1 MNGTGKARLARVTS
15 LILTAAVLLM
25 AALLIW
31 QCADIFRTGTA
42 PENLTESGVYIQD
55 VYSREIVSE
64 RFGRISWAA
73 WLLAAAVVAVLAVRE
88 PSGRTALGI
97 PTENRLYL
105 TSLRAQQTADMRAEV
120 NRRRLIQGIA
130 LCVCLL
136 CAAMIA
142 RYILTDGRFES
153 TDLEA
158 VVGALVLNILPW
170 CALGMAALFISAQ
183 LCHISMLRE
192 IELAKAAPR
201 KAAQT
206 AKPSGASANIKNAAR
221 LVLLAAAAV
230 LIVLGVS
237 NGGMFDVLVKAI
249 NICTE
254 CIGLG

>member
-1 MNGTGKARLARVTS
+1 MNGTGKARLARVMP
-15 LILTAAVLLM
+15 LVLTAAVLLM

-42 PENLTESGVYIQD
+42 PENLTESGVYIHD

-73 WLLAAAVVAVLAVRE
+73 WLLAAAIAAVLIVRK
-88 PSGRTALGI
+88 PVGKAALGI

-105 TSLRAQQTADMRAEV
+105 ACSRAQQTDDMRACEKK
-120 NRRRLIQGIA
+120 RHLIQGIA
-130 LCVCLL
+130 ACVCLFS
-136 CAAMIA
+136 AAMIA
-142 RYILTDGRFES
+142 RYILTPGRFES
-153 TDLEA
+153 TDLET
-158 VVGALVLNILPW
+158 VVGALVLSILPW
-170 CALGMAALFISAQ
+170 CALGMAALMISAQ
-183 LCHISMLRE
+183 ACHKSMLRQ

-201 KAAQT
+201 KAAQSV
-206 AKPSGASANIKNAAR
+206 KPSGKGAHIKNAAR
-221 LVLLAAAAV
+221 IVLLCAAIA
-230 LIVLGVS
+230 LIVLGVN